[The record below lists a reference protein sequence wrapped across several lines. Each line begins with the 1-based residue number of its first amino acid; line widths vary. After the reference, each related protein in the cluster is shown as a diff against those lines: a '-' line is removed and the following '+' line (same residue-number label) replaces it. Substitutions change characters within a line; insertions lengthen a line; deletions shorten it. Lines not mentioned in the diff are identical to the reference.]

1 MDNCPITTKKRNF
14 FEKLPYFFKFLR
26 KYWNT
31 PPKGKYLSYKE
42 YFAYCIGGMGVSGGV
57 ALPAYVALSAGL
69 YMAAALRINVNDIV
83 LSGIISSIITILRG
97 PIISMIMDNTNSK
110 LGKFRPWLVWLPIPI
125 ILSFVGTVFIPAA
138 LQSNYLGM
146 FISFIILYNVLQF
159 FISIYSLSF
168 NTLVQVI
175 SPSPEERTQLMS
187 FGSFVYS
194 LGPSLVHML
203 FPLIANYA
211 FSIKDQQSG
220 EILVMGINTIEALK
234 WIIPIFALICFALGL
249 YTALGTKERMV
260 IKKNVALKVKFFD
273 GVKHIAHNKFFWI
286 ITLSGALG
294 VFRLIATG
302 YTAWLATYYI
312 KTEWSQTILITIMGT
327 ANVPGML
334 LAPMLIKKFG
344 KKKISILSGVLA
356 SIFTIPIV
364 IFPQEPYLVY
374 AMSLIITF
382 VNGVNI
388 VISPALMAQINDY
401 QQYKTGDRLEGFITQ
416 FSSMILTSAG
426 IAVAYIV
433 PFIYRQFGYINDT
446 RVLYDIH
453 NVTSPI
459 IRWTSLLGVI
469 SSLLYAI
476 PYVFWNLSEK
486 RHNQIMQILAIR
498 RDIEDGKIEKDQGL
512 QLEEKVEKGFLY
524 LDTNYLENDSEEA
537 EKEKS
542 LTFGEFVEEEIRK
555 KNKE

>member
-1 MDNCPITTKKRNF
+1 
-14 FEKLPYFFKFLR
+14 
-26 KYWNT
+26 
-31 PPKGKYLSYKE
+31 
-42 YFAYCIGGMGVSGGV
+42 
-57 ALPAYVALSAGL
+57 
-69 YMAAALRINVNDIV
+69 
-83 LSGIISSIITILRG
+83 
-97 PIISMIMDNTNSK
+97 
-110 LGKFRPWLVWLPIPI
+110 
-125 ILSFVGTVFIPAA
+125 
-138 LQSNYLGM
+138 
-146 FISFIILYNVLQF
+146 
-159 FISIYSLSF
+159 
-168 NTLVQVI
+168 
-175 SPSPEERTQLMS
+175 
-187 FGSFVYS
+187 
-194 LGPSLVHML
+194 
-203 FPLIANYA
+203 
-211 FSIKDQQSG
+211 
-220 EILVMGINTIEALK
+220 
-234 WIIPIFALICFALGL
+234 
-249 YTALGTKERMV
+249 
-260 IKKNVALKVKFFD
+260 
-273 GVKHIAHNKFFWI
+273 
-286 ITLSGALG
+286 
-294 VFRLIATG
+294 
-302 YTAWLATYYI
+302 
-312 KTEWSQTILITIMGT
+312 MGT

-416 FSSMILTSAG
+416 FSSMILTSVG